1 MPQQSLL
8 HLVLGATLFYISTF
22 RQFNDYVILRKAATH
37 GPLLVLVVMTAA
49 TSAVEQ
55 FSTDHGKMERR
66 VIRGT
71 RLPGPIRKQKIRL
84 HVVHRYYMQGSVV
97 SFSSRIAALFQQ
109 IMPL

>member
-1 MPQQSLL
+1 
-8 HLVLGATLFYISTF
+8 
-22 RQFNDYVILRKAATH
+22 
-37 GPLLVLVVMTAA
+37 MTAA

-55 FSTDHGKMERR
+55 FSTERR

-71 RLPGPIRKQKIRL
+71 RLPGPIRQQKIRL
-84 HVVHRYYMQGSVV
+84 HVVHRYMQGSVI